1 MTYYMADLIVNKNDP
16 ITLNAAAM
24 DAMACANLQDMASAR
39 QMAQQAAQQELN
51 LGDHETRLA
60 MGMIKELVR
69 RMAAMPGQRSIILVS
84 GGFVTLAEHSM
95 EKTDIMD
102 RAIRASVLINALDAR
117 GLYTDTP
124 DITRQGTNYI
134 TAVS

>member
-1 MTYYMADLIVNKNDP
+1 MTYYLPDLFVCQHDP

-24 DAMACANLQDMASAR
+24 DAMHCANLQGMASAR

-84 GGFVTLAEHSM
+84 SGFVTLAEHSI

-102 RAIRASVLINALDAR
+102 RACL
-117 GLYTDTP
+117 LYTSDAA
-124 DITRQGTNYI
+124 D
-134 TAVS
+134 